1 MLSKLALP
9 AYPSEWSTQ
18 SAKLPFKGFMDTEIP
33 SIVMLGQTEILRG
46 RPLVGNSNYL
56 NTCFCYIYLLNV
68 LFIFKMTWVVL
79 SQTFVVVKR
88 GGSTM
93 DFYNYRLVLPY
104 TSLTLF
110 IHSLLYWSSML
121 ITKVLCIS
129 DTPPHTLLN
138 LVPLLEKVFKTQTKI
153 SVSFFFLL

>member
-1 MLSKLALP
+1 
-9 AYPSEWSTQ
+9 
-18 SAKLPFKGFMDTEIP
+18 
-33 SIVMLGQTEILRG
+33 
-46 RPLVGNSNYL
+46 
-56 NTCFCYIYLLNV
+56 
-68 LFIFKMTWVVL
+68 MTWVVL

-88 GGSTM
+88 GDSTM
-93 DFYNYRLVLPY
+93 DSYNYRLVLPY

-138 LVPLLEKVFKTQTKI
+138 LVPLLQKVFKTQTKI
-153 SVSFFFLL
+153 SVSFFSSLTSQKNFRRNSSNGMQFYFVKMNRIWSNECMQRHRKTRLHSATALPTRDHLQCYKMVPSLN